1 MHSHD
6 QQHAQQHAEVE
17 GSLPKS
23 SRPGHR
29 ADGQL
34 WAAAAGGRADVLGPQ
49 GLLHIQRTVGNT
61 GAASLVEDPSPV
73 LDVLEGHGKS
83 LDGPVR
89 ADMEARLGHD
99 FGDVRIHTGE
109 AADDSARSVDA
120 HAYTVGSDIV
130 FRRDRYDP
138 TSAAGRTLLAHELTH
153 VVQQR
158 NGPVEGT
165 PAAGGIRVSDPSDRS
180 EREAAA
186 TAERAMSTVPVPA
199 AVPAAA
205 PAVQGAFVQREAE
218 PKPEPKPEEEEEE
231 LEAPAVQGAF
241 VQREA
246 VPEPGEEDEEASRT

>member
-6 QQHAQQHAEVE
+6 QQHAEAE
-17 GSLPKS
+17 SPLPKA
-23 SRPGHR
+23 SRPGQH
-29 ADGQL
+29 ADGRL
-34 WAAAAGGRADVLGPQ
+34 WAAAASGRADVLGPQ
-49 GLLHIQRTVGNT
+49 GLLHIQRTVGNA
-61 GAASLVEDPSPV
+61 GAASLVEDSSPV
-73 LDVLEGHGKS
+73 LDVIEGHGRA

-99 FGDVRIHTGE
+99 FGDVRVHTGE

-138 TSAAGRTLLAHELTH
+138 SSAEGRTLLAHELTH

-165 PAAGGIRVSDPSDRS
+165 PAAGGIRISDPADHS

-186 TAERAMSTVPVPA
+186 TAERAMSTAPVSPA
-199 AVPAAA
+199 APA
-205 PAVQGAFVQREAE
+205 PAVQGAFIQREAV
-218 PKPEPKPEEEEEE
+218 PEPEEEDEEE
-231 LEAPAVQGAF
+231 LAAPAVQGAF

-246 VPEPGEEDEEASRT
+246 VPELEEEDEEAVRK